1 MKKKITIK
9 NFFLLL
15 IITSLLVWLFLLIKR
30 NNTSL
35 INLPDHSVIKYQI
48 AGKTIKVEVVNK
60 ADSISRGLGG
70 RENLNVDGML
80 FVFPSP
86 VTTSFWMKDMLFPID
101 LYWIAN
107 EQIVGVE
114 KNMLPPNDLNSQET
128 MKVYYSPGMVDMVL
142 EIPTNKDILL
152 P

>member
-1 MKKKITIK
+1 
-9 NFFLLL
+9 
-15 IITSLLVWLFLLIKR
+15 
-30 NNTSL
+30 
-35 INLPDHSVIKYQI
+35 
-48 AGKTIKVEVVNK
+48 
-60 ADSISRGLGG
+60 
-70 RENLNVDGML
+70 
-80 FVFPSP
+80 